1 MGSADARTTA
11 HRWTAGY
18 SPLGGRPSAGG
29 RAQRLVDRAGAL
41 RRGPRGRRHAGVL
54 RRHGSPVGRFL
65 RLAGMTMSLA
75 QLLAVSAL
83 LSAAERAVEARGL
96 PSADQAAL
104 EQAIEK
110 VRANFWAEIDAGMSR
125 ARNIQTAV

>member
-1 MGSADARTTA
+1 
-11 HRWTAGY
+11 
-18 SPLGGRPSAGG
+18 
-29 RAQRLVDRAGAL
+29 
-41 RRGPRGRRHAGVL
+41 
-54 RRHGSPVGRFL
+54 
-65 RLAGMTMSLA
+65 MTMSLA